1 MVNCANLHIRRLFN
15 QDRKFEEM
23 YYQELIAKEQAA
35 QRDASPRKGPRDG
48 SPRRGEEDQGSY
60 MDQFQKNRNKK
71 VRVEVIKVSTFEA
84 KSRNRHK
91 RSTKPLTFNGQ

>member
-1 MVNCANLHIRRLFN
+1 MLRHFLY

-60 MDQFQKNRNKK
+60 MDQFQKNKNKK
-71 VRVEVIKVSTFEA
+71 VRVEQKLLKENPQAPGNLIGNE
-84 KSRNRHK
+84 R
-91 RSTKPLTFNGQ
+91 